1 MHLLLCGLGASSL
14 VAWVGYQ
21 KASLSKSGFWGAVL
35 VGTLIMGFGGTLWFI
50 LLMVFFISGS
60 VLSHF
65 KKEQKGEVAAK
76 FAKTGKRD
84 FGQALANGGLGS
96 LLAVLS
102 HIIIPLEVAFG
113 LFLGVMATV
122 NADTWAT
129 EIGVLSKKNPRSL
142 LSWHEVP
149 PGTSGGVSLL
159 GTGAAAIGALL
170 VGLVAQMG
178 LLFSGETT
186 QFLGRPL
193 LAALVGGVVGCF
205 CDSLLGA
212 TCQVIFQCPICG
224 VETENR
230 RHCGRETLYL
240 RGFRWL
246 DNDIVNLFASAMG
259 GIAAVLIYCS

>member
-1 MHLLLCGLGASSL
+1 MYLLLCGLGASSL
-14 VAWVGYQ
+14 VAWLGYQ

-35 VGTLIMGFGGTLWFI
+35 VGTLIMGFGGALWFI

-60 VLSHF
+60 ALSHF
-65 KKEQKGEVAAK
+65 QKEQKGEVAAN

-129 EIGVLSKKNPRSL
+129 EIGVLSKSNPRSL
-142 LSWHEVP
+142 LSWDEVP

-159 GTGAAAIGALL
+159 GTGAAAMGALL
-170 VGLVAQMG
+170 VGLVAQVG
-178 LLFSGETT
+178 LFLSGETT
-186 QFLGRPL
+186 QLIGRPL
-193 LAALVGGVVGCF
+193 VAALLGGVAGCF
-205 CDSLLGA
+205 CDSILGA
-212 TCQVIFQCPICG
+212 TCQVMFQCPLCG
-224 VETENR
+224 AETENR
-230 RHCGRETLYL
+230 EHCGQKTLYY
-240 RGFRWL
+240 RGFKWL
-246 DNDIVNLFASAMG
+246 DNDIVNLLASAAG
-259 GIAAVLIYCS
+259 GTVAVLVYCR